1 MFFLKKLI
9 SYFILPPGIFVVL
22 LLVIGVLSKRN
33 KAVRFLAL
41 SGALVLYLIS
51 TEPVK
56 DLLYIPLERIYPVPD
71 RVEGN
76 AIVVLGGGVY
86 GTGHLKGS
94 SFKRLITGYKL
105 HKDTG
110 LPLILA
116 GGSATG
122 TVPEAVVMLR
132 VLKEL
137 GADEK
142 KIFIDDRSRDTRENA
157 LYTREICQRIGCS
170 KVTLVTSAFHM
181 KRAVE
186 IFRKVGLEV
195 QPYPTDFR
203 TDLKYT
209 VYSIFPKSGAFE
221 DSAIAIREYIGIVFY
236 KLFY

>member
-157 LYTREICQRIGCS
+157 LYTKEVCQRIGCS

-186 IFRKVGLEV
+186 IFKKVGLKV

-209 VYSIFPKSGAFE
+209 VYSIFPRSDVLK
-221 DSAIAIREYIGIVFY
+221 DSSTAIREYIGSLFY